1 MSTET
6 PAIAASEKSVALVTA
21 IPTNVAPPATQEK
34 SPYAYVFYATEDS
47 YACSVLVNIQRL
59 QDLLHTEHRIF
70 VLASH
75 DVSPEY
81 ITLFEQRN
89 VTVSMQTPPELA
101 DGSAWYYKDCL
112 LKLFAFKM
120 HLIDPSLKKV
130 IALDSDQL
138 VLQNLDHLFKN
149 TIDVDLAAPRAYW
162 IAKDAISSTFMLIQL
177 SDRLWH
183 MVEEAIRT
191 VTLNNYDMDL
201 VNQLLGDT
209 VMMLPGQFITP
220 NSHWEDWNLPKW
232 FHATNITP
240 SIEQSTEATNSS
252 SSSNDTSTSNQAKRQ
267 ALDLDA
273 ISNARAQA
281 KNADASAAIKSA
293 SEASSAYD
301 GQSHGTADH
310 QKTHSAQE
318 EQINASSGDIF
329 DYLEPSKV
337 QTSHDEEAS
346 PALIPEA
353 SPEVS
358 KEYEI
363 PLKEQS
369 LSLEE
374 KEKLPLFNEL
384 YELEPAVSVL
394 HFFGLGK
401 PWTYRLEDV
410 ENLRPGAHPL
420 FLKQFRL
427 WRETARNVCPSGP
440 WDTL

>member
-1 MSTET
+1 MLDQAPFLKKPLPISTET
-6 PAIAASEKSVALVTA
+6 PAITASEESVALATA
-21 IPTNVAPPATQEK
+21 TPINLAPQATQEK
-34 SPYAYVFYATEDS
+34 PPYAYVFYATQDS

-59 QDLLHTEHRIF
+59 QDVLHTEHRIF

-101 DGSAWYYKDCL
+101 DGSSWYYKGCL

-120 HLIDPSLKKV
+120 HLIDSTLKKV

-138 VLQNLDHLFKN
+138 VLQNLDHLFESS
-149 TIDVDLAAPRAYW
+149 IDVDLAAPRAYW
-162 IAKDAISSTFMLIQL
+162 IAKEAISSTFLLIQL

-232 FHATNITP
+232 FHATNGTP
-240 SIEQSTEATNSS
+240 
-252 SSSNDTSTSNQAKRQ
+252 
-267 ALDLDA
+267 
-273 ISNARAQA
+273 
-281 KNADASAAIKSA
+281 AA
-293 SEASSAYD
+293 
-301 GQSHGTADH
+301 
-310 QKTHSAQE
+310 
-318 EQINASSGDIF
+318 
-329 DYLEPSKV
+329 
-337 QTSHDEEAS
+337 
-346 PALIPEA
+346 
-353 SPEVS
+353 
-358 KEYEI
+358 
-363 PLKEQS
+363 
-369 LSLEE
+369 
-374 KEKLPLFNEL
+374 
-384 YELEPAVSVL
+384 SVL

-410 ENLRPGAHPL
+410 EILRPGAHPL